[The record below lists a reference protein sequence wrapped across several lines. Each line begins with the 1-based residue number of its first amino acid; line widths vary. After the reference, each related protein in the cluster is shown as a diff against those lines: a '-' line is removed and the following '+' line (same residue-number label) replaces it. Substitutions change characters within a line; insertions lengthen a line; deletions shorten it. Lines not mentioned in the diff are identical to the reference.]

1 MNPETC
7 RCAGQWLNAAG
18 VAHFLFLRV
27 LQRLSSKEHAMKK
40 WTEAL
45 AAVANTDSPLTSR
58 DLAAKV
64 GIDYRRNF
72 NKREARYARKL
83 AGFVVRRHLTSD
95 EIATWRTNW
104 PPPRKVLY
112 WLLADEWKGQLA
124 IDIVRSFE
132 ART

>member
-1 MNPETC
+1 
-7 RCAGQWLNAAG
+7 
-18 VAHFLFLRV
+18 
-27 LQRLSSKEHAMKK
+27 MKK

-83 AGFVVRRHLTSD
+83 AGFVVRRRLTAD
-95 EIATWRTNW
+95 EIANWRTNW